1 MDLIGSL
8 CRTVPECR
16 YMEMEIIMLEW
27 LYKGCYKTGWR
38 IKHLFLDA
46 KRSFVFYIIALQL
59 ASILIVSGKGAGQIY
74 LDMFL
79 ILLAITL
86 ITYLL
91 VKLNHGNIKIG
102 IYTIVLLTIGTML
115 QSIFRQE
122 AILAD
127 PEAWALKNPA
137 ASLQVQYLI
146 AFFGAVAAGFFYK
159 KGKFLAKPK
168 VIKGM
173 YWISMGIYMVT
184 LILAKAVGNVKNWLV
199 IGGFSIQTSEINKLL
214 YLFIMAGILG
224 GVEKPSKKRIGF
236 AFVVTVSNLLFLT
249 LQSEFGTMLLILTV
263 FPVYL
268 LLFVPDIRV
277 VLATVAGFAGIGTGV
292 ALVGNF
298 IKAQAAAHMAFGSL
312 APVRFFLNNY
322 DKIANRFIYWL
333 HPEKDP
339 LGFGYQML
347 KAKEAILLGGW
358 FGTNSVTN
366 LPVKTSDM
374 VFPALIERC
383 GIVIA
388 VLVLIVII
396 MLWLEGIRVFIRKK
410 DKYHQAVCAGIVFML
425 FYQALIIV
433 AGSCGMCPLT
443 GITLPFISSGGS
455 SLLVSA
461 VMIGIVITISGNVEW
476 EGEMDHEEMELE
488 FKLFKKDADHP
499 KPLADLCHRYGA
511 VLDQNFSRIAGRFK
525 KGGSG
530 EGQSGTDKEPE
541 GICEGTDPGPE
552 RGDTGKLQ

>member
-1 MDLIGSL
+1 MI
-8 CRTVPECR
+8 EQ
-16 YMEMEIIMLEW
+16 
-27 LYKGCYKTGWR
+27 LYKGCYRTGWK
-38 IKHLFLDA
+38 IKNFVLDA
-46 KRSFVFYIIALQL
+46 KRSFVFYIVALQL

-79 ILLAITL
+79 ILLTITL
-86 ITYLL
+86 TTYFFTK
-91 VKLNHGNIKIG
+91 VHGGNIKIG
-102 IYTIVLLTIGTML
+102 IYTIVLLTIGIML

-122 AILAD
+122 AVLAN
-127 PEAWALKNPA
+127 PENWVLKNPA
-137 ASLQVQYLI
+137 GGLQVQYII
-146 AFFGAVAAGFFYK
+146 AFAGAIGAGFLYK

-168 VIKGM
+168 MIKAMFGASIALYVI
-173 YWISMGIYMVT
+173 T
-184 LILAKAVGNVKNWLV
+184 LVLAKAVGNVKNWLV
-199 IGGFSIQTSEINKLL
+199 IGGFSIQTSEINKLF
-214 YLFIMAGILG
+214 YLFILSGVLG
-224 GVEKPSKKRIGF
+224 GVEKPSKKRVGF
-236 AFVVTVSNLLFLT
+236 AFIVTLTNLFFLT

-268 LLFVPDIRV
+268 LLFVPNIKV
-277 VLATVAGFAGIGTGV
+277 VLATVLGFFGIGAGAAV
-292 ALVGNF
+292 VGSF
-298 IKAQAAAHMAFGSL
+298 IKAQAAAHQVFGNLSIIQ
-312 APVRFFLNNY
+312 FFLRNY

-339 LGFGYQML
+339 LGLGYQML

-358 FGTNSVTN
+358 FGTDSVTN

-383 GIVIA
+383 GIIIA

-410 DKYHQAVCAGIVFML
+410 DRYHQAVCAGCVFML

-461 VMIGIVITISGNVEW
+461 VMIGIIITISGNVGW

-488 FKLFKKDADHP
+488 FKLFKKNSDYTEH
-499 KPLADLCHRYGA
+499 LTSLRHRYGA
-511 VLDQNFSRIAGRFK
+511 VFNQNFSRLAGRFQRS
-525 KGGSG
+525 GSG
-530 EGQSGTDKEPE
+530 EGQSDTDETVE
-541 GICEGTDPGPE
+541 RICEGTDSGPE
-552 RGDTGKLQ
+552 GGDVGEF

>member
-1 MDLIGSL
+1 
-8 CRTVPECR
+8 
-16 YMEMEIIMLEW
+16 MLEW
-27 LYKGCYKTGWR
+27 LYKGCYRTGWK
-38 IKHLFLDA
+38 IKELFLDA
-46 KRSFVFYIIALQL
+46 KRSFVFYIVALQL
-59 ASILIVSGKGAGQIY
+59 ASILIVSGKGAGQVY

-86 ITYLL
+86 ITYFLIR
-91 VKLNHGNIKIG
+91 VSHGNVKIG

-122 AILAD
+122 AVLAN
-127 PEAWALKNPA
+127 PEAWTLKNPA
-137 ASLQVQYLI
+137 ASLQIQYVI
-146 AFFGAVAAGFFYK
+146 AFAGAVAAGLLYK
-159 KGKFLAKPK
+159 KSKFLARPK
-168 VIKGM
+168 VIKAM
-173 YWISMGIYMVT
+173 YWVSMGLYLVT
-184 LILAKAVGNVKNWLV
+184 LVLAKAVGNVKNWLV

-214 YLFIMAGILG
+214 YLFILSGILG
-224 GVEKPSKKRIGF
+224 GVEKPSKKRVGF
-236 AFVVTVSNLLFLT
+236 AFVVTLTNLFFLT

-277 VLATVAGFAGIGTGV
+277 VLATVAGFLGIGGV
-292 ALVGNF
+292 TALIGNAVS
-298 IKAQAAAHMAFGSL
+298 AQAAAHPTFGNLSI
-312 APVRFFLNNY
+312 VRFFLRNY

-333 HPEKDP
+333 HPENDP
-339 LGFGYQML
+339 MGLGYQML

-383 GIVIA
+383 GIIIA

-396 MLWLEGIRVFIRKK
+396 LLFLEGIRVFIRKK
-410 DKYHQAVCAGIVFML
+410 DRYHQAVCAGIVFML

-455 SLLVSA
+455 SLLISGM
-461 VMIGIVITISGNVEW
+461 MIGIVIAISGNVEW

-488 FKLFKKDADHP
+488 FKFFKENADRAKHLP
-499 KPLADLCHRYGA
+499 AACHRYGA
-511 VLDQNFSRIAGRFK
+511 VLDQNFRRLAGRFQ
-525 KGGSG
+525 KGGRG
-530 EGQSGTDKEPE
+530 EGTGGADKEPE
-541 GICEGTDPGPE
+541 RICEGTDSGPE
-552 RGDTGKLQ
+552 RGDTGQLQ